1 MMALEFES
9 FEQNKKVIDGLLKE
23 GVFTDWFLFASECLR
38 IVPPLIIS
46 EDEILQGLRCNKKS
60 AFTFLIL
67 KNQNNIM
74 RVIKSFGWAFN
85 GLKDCILH
93 EKNFRI
99 QYILALLVVIAGISL
114 RFLLQNG
121 LIILLCFALVLSF
134 EIINSAIEK
143 LCDLV
148 CP

>member
-1 MMALEFES
+1 
-9 FEQNKKVIDGLLKE
+9 
-23 GVFTDWFLFASECLR
+23 
-38 IVPPLIIS
+38 
-46 EDEILQGLRCNKKS
+46 
-60 AFTFLIL
+60 
-67 KNQNNIM
+67 M

-99 QYILALLVVIAGISL
+99 QYILALLVVIAGISFHL
-114 RFLLQNG
+114 SANEWML
-121 LIILLCFALVLSF
+121 ILLCFSMVLSF

-148 CP
+148 CPDFNLTIKKVKDMSASAVLLSAIISFVIGCIIFLPKIFALL

>member
-1 MMALEFES
+1 
-9 FEQNKKVIDGLLKE
+9 
-23 GVFTDWFLFASECLR
+23 
-38 IVPPLIIS
+38 
-46 EDEILQGLRCNKKS
+46 
-60 AFTFLIL
+60 
-67 KNQNNIM
+67 M

-99 QYILALLVVIAGISL
+99 QYIVAVIVVIAGF
-114 RFLLQNG
+114 FLG
-121 LIILLCFALVLSF
+121 LSSNEWTTILLCFAVVLGF

-148 CP
+148 SPDFNLTIKKVKDMSASAVLLSAIITFIIGCIIFFPKIYVLLF

>member
-1 MMALEFES
+1 
-9 FEQNKKVIDGLLKE
+9 
-23 GVFTDWFLFASECLR
+23 
-38 IVPPLIIS
+38 
-46 EDEILQGLRCNKKS
+46 
-60 AFTFLIL
+60 
-67 KNQNNIM
+67 M

-99 QYILALLVVIAGISL
+99 QYVLAIIVIIVGI
-114 RFLLQNG
+114 FLG
-121 LIILLCFALVLSF
+121 LSAIEWAIILLCFAVVLSF

-148 CP
+148 CPDFNLTIKKVKDMSASAVLLSAIITFIIGCIIFLPKIFALFF

>member
-1 MMALEFES
+1 
-9 FEQNKKVIDGLLKE
+9 
-23 GVFTDWFLFASECLR
+23 
-38 IVPPLIIS
+38 
-46 EDEILQGLRCNKKS
+46 
-60 AFTFLIL
+60 
-67 KNQNNIM
+67 M

-99 QYILALLVVIAGISL
+99 QYLLALAVVIAGLFLNISSTEWT
-114 RFLLQNG
+114 
-121 LIILLCFALVLSF
+121 IILLCFALVLGF

-148 CP
+148 SPDFNLTIKRVKDMSASAVLLSAIITFIIGCIIFLPKIYALIF

>member
-1 MMALEFES
+1 
-9 FEQNKKVIDGLLKE
+9 
-23 GVFTDWFLFASECLR
+23 
-38 IVPPLIIS
+38 
-46 EDEILQGLRCNKKS
+46 
-60 AFTFLIL
+60 
-67 KNQNNIM
+67 M

-99 QYILALLVVIAGISL
+99 QYILAFLVGIVGF
-114 RFLLQNG
+114 FLDLSATEWM
-121 LIILLCFALVLSF
+121 IILLCFAVVLSF

-148 CP
+148 SPDFNLTIKKVKDMSASAVLLSAIITFIIGCIIFLPKIFALIF

>member
-1 MMALEFES
+1 
-9 FEQNKKVIDGLLKE
+9 
-23 GVFTDWFLFASECLR
+23 
-38 IVPPLIIS
+38 
-46 EDEILQGLRCNKKS
+46 
-60 AFTFLIL
+60 
-67 KNQNNIM
+67 M

-99 QYILALLVVIAGISL
+99 QYVIALLVIIVGLFFSL
-114 RFLLQNG
+114 SATEWMVL
-121 LIILLCFALVLSF
+121 LLCFAVVLSF

-148 CP
+148 CPQFNLTIKKVKDMSASAVFFSAIISFIIGCIIFLPKIVQLFYQ

>member
-1 MMALEFES
+1 MQL
-9 FEQNKKVIDGLLKE
+9 KK
-23 GVFTDWFLFASECLR
+23 WFLICNTYK
-38 IVPPLIIS
+38 IKII
-46 EDEILQGLRCNKKS
+46 
-60 AFTFLIL
+60 
-67 KNQNNIM
+67 IM

-99 QYILALLVVIAGISL
+99 QYILALLVVIAGIFFSL
-114 RFLLQNG
+114 SATEWM
-121 LIILLCFALVLSF
+121 IILLCFSVVLSF

-148 CP
+148 SPDFNLTIKKVKDMSASAVLLSAIISFIIGCIIFLPKIFVLL

>member
-1 MMALEFES
+1 
-9 FEQNKKVIDGLLKE
+9 
-23 GVFTDWFLFASECLR
+23 
-38 IVPPLIIS
+38 
-46 EDEILQGLRCNKKS
+46 
-60 AFTFLIL
+60 
-67 KNQNNIM
+67 M

-99 QYILALLVVIAGISL
+99 QYIIALLIVIAGIFFSISAL
-114 RFLLQNG
+114 EWM
-121 LIILLCFALVLSF
+121 IILVCFAVVLSF

-148 CP
+148 SPEFNLTIKKVKDMSASAVLLSAIISFIVGCIIFLPRIFLLF

>member
-1 MMALEFES
+1 
-9 FEQNKKVIDGLLKE
+9 
-23 GVFTDWFLFASECLR
+23 
-38 IVPPLIIS
+38 
-46 EDEILQGLRCNKKS
+46 
-60 AFTFLIL
+60 
-67 KNQNNIM
+67 M

-99 QYILALLVVIAGISL
+99 QYILALLVVIAGIFFSL
-114 RFLLQNG
+114 SATEWM
-121 LIILLCFALVLSF
+121 IILLCFSVVLSF

-148 CP
+148 SPDFNLTIKKVKDMSASAVLLSAIISLIIGCIIFLPRIFALL

>member
-1 MMALEFES
+1 
-9 FEQNKKVIDGLLKE
+9 
-23 GVFTDWFLFASECLR
+23 
-38 IVPPLIIS
+38 
-46 EDEILQGLRCNKKS
+46 
-60 AFTFLIL
+60 
-67 KNQNNIM
+67 M

-99 QYILALLVVIAGISL
+99 QYIIALLIVIAGIFFSISAVEWM
-114 RFLLQNG
+114 
-121 LIILLCFALVLSF
+121 IILICFATVLSF

-148 CP
+148 SPDFNLTIKKVKDMSASAVLLAAIISFIVGCIIFLPRIFLLF